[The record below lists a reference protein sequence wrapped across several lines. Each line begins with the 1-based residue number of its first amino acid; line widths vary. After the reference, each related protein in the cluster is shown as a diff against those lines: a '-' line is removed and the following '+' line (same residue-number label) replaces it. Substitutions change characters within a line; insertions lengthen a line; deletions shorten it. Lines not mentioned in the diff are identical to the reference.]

1 MGTLA
6 DLAKK
11 LNKEYKDNNLMIIS
25 DIKPDYERLPTN
37 ALGLDYILGGGLVLG
52 RLYEFSGL
60 FHSGK
65 TGAACVV
72 LAAYQ
77 RAFPDKTCVFVDA
90 EHTLDLRFWAKMTG

>member
-1 MGTLA
+1 MA
-6 DLAKK
+6 SIRDLAKR
-11 LNKEYKDNNLMIIS
+11 LNKEFKDDNFMIIS
-25 DIKPDYERLPTN
+25 DVKPDYQRLATN

-77 RAFPDKTCVFVDA
+77 RAFPDKVCVFVDA
-90 EHTLDLRFWAKMTG
+90 EHTLDLKF

>member
-1 MGTLA
+1 MAKIA

-11 LNKEYKDNNLMIIS
+11 LNKEFKDENLAIFS
-25 DIKPDYERLPTN
+25 DVKPEYQRLATN
-37 ALGLDYILGGGLVLG
+37 ALGLDYILGGGIVLG
-52 RLYEFSGL
+52 RCYEFSGL

-77 RAFPDKTCVFVDA
+77 RAFPEQTCVFVDA
-90 EHTLDLRFWAKMTG
+90 EHALDLKF